1 MSVLKAYTGDL
12 LNRQTQ
18 KNKRR
23 HSFFGSS
30 EDEVLFGFSSVF
42 DKVEVNGNDANECV
56 VLRST
61 NAFNHYPTRMC
72 NNYPRC
78 HEHTVKL
85 FINRISENV
94 VHRGVM
100 NVMTELQVDYIDNL
114 VISVD
119 GGITNKELDGV
130 WRQMENEKKSGRVN
144 SIGIADLTEDKL
156 RHICEWSSIAPD
168 IHQICPIKYNCS
180 ENFNTIVNLGHK
192 YNVRTTSHG
201 DPQGAP
207 SKMTLDLDSLLDSTK
222 LKWAT
227 DFTARFV
234 QRSKDRN
241 IITKKGYTME
251 ISQI

>member
-18 KNKRR
+18 TNKRR

-30 EDEVLFGFSSVF
+30 VDEVLFGFSSVF
-42 DKVEVNGNDANECV
+42 DKVEVNGNDASECV
-56 VLRST
+56 DLRST
-61 NAFNHYPTRMC
+61 NTFNQYPTKMC

-85 FINRISENV
+85 FVNRITDNV
-94 VHRGVM
+94 VNRGVM

-114 VISVD
+114 VVSVD
-119 GGITNKELDGV
+119 GSITDKELDGV

-168 IHQICPIKYNCS
+168 IHQVCFGTYYGDRYSVYIAKQNISLNKH
-180 ENFNTIVNLGHK
+180 NFRFARSNT
-192 YNVRTTSHG
+192 
-201 DPQGAP
+201 
-207 SKMTLDLDSLLDSTK
+207 
-222 LKWAT
+222 
-227 DFTARFV
+227 TARPTLTQLSIWVTSITFG
-234 QRSKDRN
+234 QRHMVTHRERQVK
-241 IITKKGYTME
+241 
-251 ISQI
+251 